1 MKNCTKKCACP
12 AATEAD
18 TMHSEY
24 QYNTTRTR
32 ARQARKRVLTDK
44 HIRAALTAIGFALL
58 IAAASAGPCDA
69 LCRGRRTA
77 GHVGR
82 RRTSYSIRLKEEDNY
97 A

>member
-58 IAAASAGPCDA
+58 IAAASADNAELLG
-69 LCRGRRTA
+69 GRATLFVAAVGLLAMWVGGTHHTA
-77 GHVGR
+77 
-82 RRTSYSIRLKEEDNY
+82 
-97 A
+97 

>member
-24 QYNTTRTR
+24 DYYTITSAR
-32 ARQARKRVLTDK
+32 ARQARKKSLTDK

-58 IAAASAGPCDA
+58 IAAASADNAELLGGRATLFVASVGVLAMWTGTARDA
-69 LCRGRRTA
+69 
-77 GHVGR
+77 
-82 RRTSYSIRLKEEDNY
+82 
-97 A
+97 

>member
-1 MKNCTKKCACP
+1 MKNYTKKCACP

-24 QYNTTRTR
+24 DYYTITSAR
-32 ARQARKRVLTDK
+32 ARQARRKSLTDK

-58 IAAASAGPCDA
+58 IAAASADNAELLG
-69 LCRGRRTA
+69 GRATLFVAAVGVLAMWTGTA
-77 GHVGR
+77 R
-82 RRTSYSIRLKEEDNY
+82 N

>member
-24 QYNTTRTR
+24 SYYNTRSAR
-32 ARQARKRVLTDK
+32 ARQARKKSLTDK

-58 IAAASAGPCDA
+58 IAAASADNAELLG
-69 LCRGRRTA
+69 GRATLFVAAVGVLAMWTGTA
-77 GHVGR
+77 R
-82 RRTSYSIRLKEEDNY
+82 N

>member
-1 MKNCTKKCACP
+1 MQICTKKCACP

-24 QYNTTRTR
+24 QYNTTSTR

-58 IAAASAGPCDA
+58 IAAASADNAELLG
-69 LCRGRRTA
+69 GRATLFVAAVGVLAMWTGTA
-77 GHVGR
+77 R
-82 RRTSYSIRLKEEDNY
+82 N

>member
-24 QYNTTRTR
+24 DYYTITSAR
-32 ARQARKRVLTDK
+32 ARQARKKSLTDK

-58 IAAASAGPCDA
+58 IAAASADNAELLG
-69 LCRGRRTA
+69 GRATLFVAAVGVLAMWTGTA
-77 GHVGR
+77 R
-82 RRTSYSIRLKEEDNY
+82 N

>member
-1 MKNCTKKCACP
+1 MKNYTKKCACP

-24 QYNTTRTR
+24 DYYTITSAR
-32 ARQARKRVLTDK
+32 ARQARKKSLTDK

-58 IAAASAGPCDA
+58 IAAASADNAELLG
-69 LCRGRRTA
+69 GRATLFVAAVGVLAMWTGTA
-77 GHVGR
+77 R
-82 RRTSYSIRLKEEDNY
+82 N

>member
-24 QYNTTRTR
+24 SYYTTTRAR
-32 ARQARKRVLTDK
+32 ARQARKKSLTDK

-58 IAAASAGPCDA
+58 IAAASADNAELLG
-69 LCRGRRTA
+69 GRATLFVAAVGVLAMWTGTA
-77 GHVGR
+77 R
-82 RRTSYSIRLKEEDNY
+82 N

>member
-24 QYNTTRTR
+24 SHYTNTSAR
-32 ARQARKRVLTDK
+32 ARQVRKKSSTDK

-58 IAAASAGPCDA
+58 IAAASADNAELLG
-69 LCRGRRTA
+69 GRATLFVAAVGVLAMWTGTA
-77 GHVGR
+77 R
-82 RRTSYSIRLKEEDNY
+82 N

>member
-24 QYNTTRTR
+24 DYYTITSAR
-32 ARQARKRVLTDK
+32 ARQARKRSLTDK

-58 IAAASAGPCDA
+58 IAAASADNAELLG
-69 LCRGRRTA
+69 GRATLFVAAVGVLAMWTGTA
-77 GHVGR
+77 R
-82 RRTSYSIRLKEEDNY
+82 N

>member
-1 MKNCTKKCACP
+1 MKNYTKKCACP

-24 QYNTTRTR
+24 GYYSTTSAR
-32 ARQARKRVLTDK
+32 ARQVRKKSSTDK

-58 IAAASAGPCDA
+58 IAAASADNAELLG
-69 LCRGRRTA
+69 GRATLFVAAVGVLAMWTGTA
-77 GHVGR
+77 R
-82 RRTSYSIRLKEEDNY
+82 N

>member
-1 MKNCTKKCACP
+1 MKDCTKKCACP

-24 QYNTTRTR
+24 GYYSTTSAR
-32 ARQARKRVLTDK
+32 ARQARKKASTDK

-58 IAAASAGPCDA
+58 LAAASADNAELLG
-69 LCRGRRTA
+69 GRATLFVAAVGVLAMWTGTA
-77 GHVGR
+77 R
-82 RRTSYSIRLKEEDNY
+82 N

>member
-12 AATEAD
+12 AATGAD

-24 QYNTTRTR
+24 SYYNTRSAR
-32 ARQARKRVLTDK
+32 ARQARKKSLTDK

-58 IAAASAGPCDA
+58 IAAASADNAELLG
-69 LCRGRRTA
+69 GRATLFVAAVGVLAMWTGTA
-77 GHVGR
+77 R
-82 RRTSYSIRLKEEDNY
+82 N

>member
-18 TMHSEY
+18 TMHREY

-58 IAAASAGPCDA
+58 IAAASADNAELLG
-69 LCRGRRTA
+69 GRATLFVAAVGLLAMWVGGAHHTA
-77 GHVGR
+77 
-82 RRTSYSIRLKEEDNY
+82 
-97 A
+97 

>member
-24 QYNTTRTR
+24 SYYNTRRAR
-32 ARQARKRVLTDK
+32 ARQARKKSLTDK

-58 IAAASAGPCDA
+58 IAAASADNAELLG
-69 LCRGRRTA
+69 GRATLFVAAVGVLAMWTGTA
-77 GHVGR
+77 R
-82 RRTSYSIRLKEEDNY
+82 N

>member
-24 QYNTTRTR
+24 GYYSNTSAR

-58 IAAASAGPCDA
+58 IAAASADNAELLGGRATLFVAAVGVLA
-69 LCRGRRTA
+69 LWTGTARTA
-77 GHVGR
+77 
-82 RRTSYSIRLKEEDNY
+82 
-97 A
+97 

>member
-58 IAAASAGPCDA
+58 IAAASADNAELLGGRATLFVAAVGLLAMWVGDA
-69 LCRGRRTA
+69 HHTA
-77 GHVGR
+77 
-82 RRTSYSIRLKEEDNY
+82 
-97 A
+97 

>member
-24 QYNTTRTR
+24 GYYTNTSAR
-32 ARQARKRVLTDK
+32 ARQARRKSLTDK

-58 IAAASAGPCDA
+58 IAAASADNAELLG
-69 LCRGRRTA
+69 GRATLFVAAVGVLAMWTGTA
-77 GHVGR
+77 R
-82 RRTSYSIRLKEEDNY
+82 N

>member
-24 QYNTTRTR
+24 SYYTTTRAR
-32 ARQARKRVLTDK
+32 ARQAQRRTLTDK
-44 HIRAALTAIGFALL
+44 HIRAVLTAIGFALL
-58 IAAASAGPCDA
+58 IAAASADNAELLG
-69 LCRGRRTA
+69 GRATLFVAAVGVLAMWTGTA
-77 GHVGR
+77 R
-82 RRTSYSIRLKEEDNY
+82 N

>member
-1 MKNCTKKCACP
+1 MKKYTKKCACP

-24 QYNTTRTR
+24 DYYTITSAR
-32 ARQARKRVLTDK
+32 ARQARKKSLTDK

-58 IAAASAGPCDA
+58 IAAASADNAELLG
-69 LCRGRRTA
+69 GRATLFVAAVGVLAMWTGTA
-77 GHVGR
+77 R
-82 RRTSYSIRLKEEDNY
+82 N

>member
-24 QYNTTRTR
+24 GYYTNTSAR
-32 ARQARKRVLTDK
+32 ARQARKKSSTDK

-58 IAAASAGPCDA
+58 IAAASADNAELLG
-69 LCRGRRTA
+69 GRATLFVAAVGVLAMWTGTA
-77 GHVGR
+77 R
-82 RRTSYSIRLKEEDNY
+82 N